1 MLKNSLCRL
10 GRNRRGQSL
19 VEYGILVGA
28 IAVVCLAATSLLGHK
43 VNDLIGIAASLLP
56 GHDDNVGAV
65 ASGELVQTTNT
76 NGVISIT
83 GTPGNV
89 TTNLGLT
96 NPGALVVDAAQ
107 ANGSGGSGSGGSGS

>member
-1 MLKNSLCRL
+1 MMRSMLRRFWK
-10 GRNRRGQSL
+10 NRRGQSL

-43 VNDLIGIAASLLP
+43 VNDIIGIAASLLP

-65 ASGELVQTTNT
+65 ASGELVQTTNN
-76 NGVISIT
+76 NGVISLT

-96 NPGALVVDAAQ
+96 NPGALVTDVATGSG
-107 ANGSGGSGSGGSGS
+107 GSGGSGS